1 MKVLMAIKVILKQQ
15 EKILTSKYKLYLLLI
30 SWEFLMVEEIVKL
43 CNMQNNELY
52 KSKMCEAEIVEEN

>member
-1 MKVLMAIKVILKQQ
+1 MKVLMGIKVILKQQ

-52 KSKMCEAEIVEEN
+52 KSKMYEAEIVEEN